1 MPEATEPVPVIY
13 REINLTPDEVQ
24 RFWSKVDKSGGAD
37 ACWLWTASRVTS
49 GYGCFGIKRRLHG
62 AHRIAWV
69 LANVAIPG
77 ALHVCH
83 RCDNPACCNPA
94 HLFLGTRE
102 DNMRDKVAKGRCN
115 LPRGDDHYSRL
126 HPEKMARGDANGSR
140 THPESKPRGESHSNA
155 KLTASQVIEIR
166 TLYAAGLTTQI
177 KLAAKFSVSQDLI
190 SLIINRKAWKHI

>member
-1 MPEATEPVPVIY
+1 
-13 REINLTPDEVQ
+13 
-24 RFWSKVDKSGGAD
+24 
-37 ACWLWTASRVTS
+37 
-49 GYGCFGIKRRLHG
+49 
-62 AHRIAWV
+62 
-69 LANVAIPG
+69 
-77 ALHVCH
+77 
-83 RCDNPACCNPA
+83 
-94 HLFLGTRE
+94 
-102 DNMRDKVAKGRCN
+102 MRDKVAKGRCN